1 MRRNSAAAMRK
12 RCAGQRADGTPGAL
26 VRFISDICSAGDCAM
41 DQRDQEL
48 LDRQMR
54 AINPAP
60 RHDGVIIVTV
70 LVVFFAGMTVGGI
83 LAESAS
89 APMHVAMNDTV
100 PLQPDGLPLSM
111 RQ

>member
-1 MRRNSAAAMRK
+1 
-12 RCAGQRADGTPGAL
+12 
-26 VRFISDICSAGDCAM
+26 M

-83 LAESAS
+83 LAESAN

-111 RQ
+111 RLRREPPAATGSTRYSSGSVVKNSG